1 MSEEQVVVFK
11 LSQEEYALPI
21 SEVREIINY
30 SGLTKIPNAPL
41 YMEGIIN
48 LRGNVVPVINLARK
62 FERPFTMGD
71 EPKVII
77 IETGEYNIGVIV
89 NEVTEV
95 MSLKDEDIEPIP
107 AISKNNAT
115 VSGIGKIKDRL
126 LILLSLKKLFSD
138 QELQRFEEAS

>member
-11 LSQEEYALPI
+11 LGQEEYALPI

-48 LRGNVVPVINLARK
+48 LRGSIVPVINLASR
-62 FERPFTMGD
+62 FDRPFTLGV

-77 IETGEYNIGVIV
+77 IETGEHNIGVIV

-95 MSLKDEDIEPIP
+95 LRLNEENIEPVPVIT
-107 AISKNNAT
+107 KNNAT
-115 VSGIGKIKDRL
+115 IRGIGKMNDRL
-126 LILLSLKKLFSD
+126 LILLSLKRLFSD
-138 QELQRFEEAS
+138 QELQKFEEAS